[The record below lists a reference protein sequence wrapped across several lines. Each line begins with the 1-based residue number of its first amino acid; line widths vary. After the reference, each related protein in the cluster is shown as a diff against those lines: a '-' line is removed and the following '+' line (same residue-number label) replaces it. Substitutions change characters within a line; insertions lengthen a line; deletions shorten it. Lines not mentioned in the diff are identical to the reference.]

1 MKDESSGDA
10 GRQLPFRSTD
20 DPTKVRSLGPWLDPS
35 APDGDVVI
43 SSRVRIARNLS
54 GFPFPKR
61 ASDPQRHEVIE
72 AVRRAPWPDE
82 IARGLIWVG
91 MRDSSPHERELLVE
105 RHLVSRQFAQ
115 SDTPRAV
122 AVSSDESLS
131 VMVNEEDHM
140 RLQVLLPGFRL
151 GEAFDRVE
159 LLETSLEEN
168 LDLAFHSRWGY
179 LTACPTNLGCGIRL
193 SVMLH
198 LPALRITNEIERVR
212 RAAKDLHLAVRGF
225 CGEGSESAGDFY
237 QVSNQVTL
245 GVSERELLEEFCQ
258 RIVPEVVEYE
268 RSSRTLLAERNSVL
282 LDDRVFRALGILRSA
297 RMLGLE
303 ESMKLLSRLR
313 MGSCLGRLDAVSLET
328 VNRLF
333 LMVQPAHLRT
343 VAGLQLDDDQLR
355 EARATMVR
363 KVLGG

>member
-1 MKDESSGDA
+1 MKQREPDPADRPDDEPMRLRHS
-10 GRQLPFRSTD
+10 
-20 DPTKVRSLGPWLDPS
+20 GPWLDAT

-43 SSRVRIARNLS
+43 SSRVRLARNLS
-54 GFPFPKR
+54 GFPFPRR

-72 AVRRAPWPDE
+72 AVRRADWPE
-82 IARGLIWVG
+82 ALAPGLIWVG
-91 MRDSSPHERELLVE
+91 LRDSSAHERDLLVE
-105 RHLVSRQFAQ
+105 RHLISRQLAQ
-115 SDTPRAV
+115 SESPSAV
-122 AVSSDESLS
+122 AVSTDESLS
-131 VMVNEEDHM
+131 VMVNEEDHL
-140 RLQVLLPGFRL
+140 RIQVLLPGFRL
-151 GEAFDRVE
+151 SEAFGRV
-159 LLETSLEEN
+159 LDLESHLQDS
-168 LDLAFHSRWGY
+168 LDLAFSPRWGF
-179 LTACPTNLGCGIRL
+179 LTACPTNVGCGIRI

-225 CGEGSESAGDFY
+225 YGEGSESAGDFY

-245 GVSERELLEEFCQ
+245 GVSEEELLEEFSA
-258 RIVPEVVEYE
+258 RIVPDVIAYE
-268 RSSRTLLAERNSVL
+268 REARRLLAERSPVL
-282 LDDRVFRALGILRSA
+282 LEDRIHRALGILRSA

-313 MGSCLGRLDAVSLET
+313 MGTCIGRIDAVPLEM

-343 VAGLQLDDDQLR
+343 VAGFELDDDQLR

-363 KVLGG
+363 KTLGG